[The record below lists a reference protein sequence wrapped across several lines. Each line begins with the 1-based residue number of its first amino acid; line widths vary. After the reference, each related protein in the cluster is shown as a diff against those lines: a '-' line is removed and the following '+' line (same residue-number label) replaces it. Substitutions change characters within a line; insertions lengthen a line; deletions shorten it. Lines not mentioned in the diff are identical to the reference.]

1 MRKHR
6 RYGAW
11 KPLNQVEIIEV
22 SPRDGIQNEKKLL
35 SFDTKLELIER
46 AIKAGASRIEVT
58 SFVNP
63 KKVPQM
69 AEADEICAALPRG
82 NDCRYIGLALN
93 RRGFERA
100 CNANLDEVN
109 YVAVVSDTFCQKNQ
123 GTDSDTGVRLFNE
136 LANEVTTPIGV
147 GVSIATAFGCP
158 FEGEISIEQLMHTVH
173 QCMEAKPFELCLADT
188 IGVAT
193 PRDIKERIAAIREFY
208 PDVPLRLHFHNTR
221 NTGLANAWAGIE
233 AGVKAFDSSL
243 GGVGGCP
250 FAPAATGN
258 IPTEDLVYMFE
269 RAGIDTGMNLSDSIE
284 AAKFLESSLG
294 KTVPGMIMKAGIF
307 PDNAMNNV

>member
-1 MRKHR
+1 
-6 RYGAW
+6 
-11 KPLNQVEIIEV
+11 LNQVEIIEV